1 MPGPVGLGFNEQS
14 FGADEQNLGRG
25 QSDQGEFDPTRCRA
39 ERGRILVSAPLRQPT
54 PAVNGRGLSRLL
66 RAAAR
71 HLDMLDGERNLASKQ
86 LRRL

>member
-1 MPGPVGLGFNEQS
+1 MVGAFSVHPRALSYAPIHWWYRERR
-14 FGADEQNLGRG
+14 DRG
-25 QSDQGEFDPTRCRA
+25 QNHATNH
-39 ERGRILVSAPLRQPT
+39 LW
-54 PAVNGRGLSRLL
+54 